1 MALSWSKAF
10 SSSTDGS
17 VLAGADLGNIQG
29 DLDSQAA
36 LLAGTQTV
44 TGNKTFSG
52 TCTFSGGN
60 THSGANTFSGV
71 NTFSGNNLFTGRSCI
86 ALLSTKAS
94 VNLKA
99 AAGPTTLYTVPA
111 GKTAIIT
118 HVVIRSISASLTGG
132 SDFDFTGWKQTVDLS
147 SITSAFATSFIC
159 IDSNNAVYTPAV
171 ASSTFQIT
179 PSTGATGDATA
190 TIDVFGYTF

>member
-1 MALSWSKAF
+1 MSITYTKDF
-10 SSSTDGS
+10 SSTDDGS
-17 VLAGADLGNIQG
+17 VLSGADLENIQA
-29 DLDSQAA
+29 DLNSQVAA
-36 LLAGTQTV
+36 LAGTQTV

-52 TCTFSGGN
+52 TCVFSGGN

-86 ALLSTKAS
+86 ALLSTTAS
-94 VNLKA
+94 VDMKA

-118 HVVIRSISASLTGG
+118 HVVIRSISASLAGG
-132 SDFDFTGWKQTVDLS
+132 TDFDFTGWKQTVDLS

-159 IDSNNAVYTPAV
+159 LDSNNAVYTPAV

-179 PSTGATGDATA
+179 NSTGATGTATA